1 VVDRLAHDLAQ
12 ANRATK
18 DPYVFDFLDLDL
30 EARERNLER
39 TLLDHLQAFLS
50 SLAAASPCGATSS
63 ESRSAGK
70 ALHQSAE
77 LSGILPPQ
85 QDEHSLRVDA
95 LRVLVHEERPPP
107 PTPRE
112 RAFERQALRHIQAS
126 LEKWQDVNAA
136 DVRALP
142 RAQLERLCEV
152 DGDDYLWRMAQAEAQ
167 RRARDRDDGGGR
179 ER

>member
-1 VVDRLAHDLAQ
+1 
-12 ANRATK
+12 
-18 DPYVFDFLDLDL
+18 
-30 EARERNLER
+30 
-39 TLLDHLQAFLS
+39 
-50 SLAAASPCGATSS
+50 
-63 ESRSAGK
+63 
-70 ALHQSAE
+70 
-77 LSGILPPQ
+77 
-85 QDEHSLRVDA
+85 
-95 LRVLVHEERPPP
+95 VLVHEERPPP